1 MNSILSLSPT
11 DNRCFSAEI
20 ASALEDINGAVI
32 IQQLHYW
39 MGKENVG
46 VIVDGIKYIY
56 NSFPAWVQNQFK
68 WLTSWQFR
76 KSMTLLRNL
85 GIVKVIR
92 YKARQWNQTN
102 YYTLDYDV
110 LFNYLKEKLPE
121 SPEISELCVPTDRD
135 EEFPT
140 LEVRDSNISYIDTEN
155 TSLKETAE
163 QAAAEHKNSFS
174 RGENGEEDKSTHQR
188 ELKGE
193 KEDLKQESTGNKKDI
208 GVDFSSAQD
217 KLKIKNKKTGRLGE
231 KETRGKA
238 SKFHP
243 VTKSPRPQV
252 LPNPDWTLPREDIDS
267 FGLQLNSTVLRLIKE
282 YSSEEVERAIDLL
295 KLRKRDNYIPNPTG
309 YFVQA
314 LKENWSSASS
324 AVSEKDKFRYWYSLA
339 KELGHVT
346 GSEIRD
352 NEQWVCFTGTW
363 LKWLDVVEKGYT
375 VEYLNKVLNRSKNR

>member
-76 KSMTLLRNL
+76 KSMTRLRNL

-110 LFNYLKEKLPE
+110 LFNYLKERSPE
-121 SPEISELCVPTDRD
+121 STEISELCVPTDRD

-140 LEVRDSNISYIDTEN
+140 LEVRDTDISYIDTEN

-163 QAAAEHKNSFS
+163 QAAAEHKNSFL
-174 RGENGEEDKSTHQR
+174 RGSNGQEDKSSYQR
-188 ELKGE
+188 ELNPLKD
-193 KEDLKQESTGNKKDI
+193 DLKVKSTSKERVDGEDNKTPTY
-208 GVDFSSAQD
+208 VEE
-217 KLKIKNKKTGRLGE
+217 KINKAREKINNKNWRSH
-231 KETRGKA
+231 KEELD
-238 SKFHP
+238 
-243 VTKSPRPQV
+243 Q
-252 LPNPDWTLPREDIDS
+252 L
-267 FGLQLNSTVLRLIKE
+267 GLQLNSTVLKVIKE
-282 YSSEEVERAIDLL
+282 YSSDSVERAIEFL
-295 KLRKRDNYIPNPTG
+295 KLRKRDNYIENPAG

-314 LKENWSSASS
+314 LKENWSKESS
-324 AVSEKDKFRYWYSLA
+324 TVDEQDKFRYWYSLA

-352 NEQWVCFTGTW
+352 GSQWICFTGTW
-363 LKWLDVVEKGYT
+363 SRYQNVVERGHT
-375 VEYLNKVLNRSKNR
+375 VDYLKTVINRYRNR